1 MTQKSLY
8 INIHN
13 SIIHDCQK
21 IDTTQTEEWIKNSIS
36 IQWNVKNSIS
46 IQWNVT
52 WPQKEGS
59 NNSCYKGEET

>member
-36 IQWNVKNSIS
+36 IQWNV
-46 IQWNVT
+46 T